1 MFGSSKQLANCPL
14 GLDENSHCLDRV
26 NFFRP
31 WESISGLKP
40 DIVEDVHVQQPP
52 SGSNDSLPL
61 LNQGGLELKE
71 NICVDG

>member
-52 SGSNDSLPL
+52 SGSNDS
-61 LNQGGLELKE
+61 
-71 NICVDG
+71 